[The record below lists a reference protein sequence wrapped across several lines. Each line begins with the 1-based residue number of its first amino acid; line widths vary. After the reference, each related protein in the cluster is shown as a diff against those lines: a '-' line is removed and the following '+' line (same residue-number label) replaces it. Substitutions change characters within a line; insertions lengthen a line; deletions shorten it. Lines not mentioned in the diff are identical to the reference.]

1 MVKSM
6 QGFRDEAELEEW
18 LSRPSPADIETVK
31 AHHGDLMVLGAGGKM
46 GPTLA
51 LRIRRAVQHACTGQ
65 RVFAVS
71 RFDDLQL
78 RNTLTASGIEVIPLD
93 LMSEGALATLPPAPN
108 LLYLAGRKFGSS
120 DNASLTWAM
129 NVLLPALVAERFRS
143 SRIVA
148 LSSGNI
154 YPLMPVSSQGA
165 NEDTPVGPV
174 GEYAQSVLGRERMFE
189 HGAIAYGTPV
199 VNLRLNYALE
209 PRYGVLAD
217 LGLKVWNNEP
227 VDLGMPA
234 VNVIWQ
240 GDANS
245 YALQSLALCRSPA
258 SVLNVAGGEVLRVR
272 DLALAFAQRWNK
284 QPIFTGE
291 EADTALLSDSTKC
304 RTLFG
309 EPQVTWRQT
318 LDWTA
323 HWIESGGRSLGKP
336 THFEARD
343 GKF

>member
-1 MVKSM
+1 M
-6 QGFRDEAELEEW
+6 QGFHDEAELEDW
-18 LSRPSPADIETVK
+18 LSTPSPADIETVL
-31 AHHGDLMVLGAGGKM
+31 AHGGDLMVLGAGGKM

-51 LRIRRAVQHACTGQ
+51 LRIRRAVQQAGTNQ

-71 RFDDLQL
+71 RFEDSKL
-78 RNTLTASGIEVIPLD
+78 RDSLTSSGIEVIPLD
-93 LMSEGALATLPPAPN
+93 LMREGALATLPPAPN
-108 LLYLAGRKFGSS
+108 LIYLAGRKFGSS
-120 DNASLTWAM
+120 GNAALTWAM
-129 NVLLPALVAERFRS
+129 NVLLPGRVVEHFRN

-154 YPLMPVSSQGA
+154 YPFMPISSRGA
-165 NEDTPVGPV
+165 NEETPVGPV

-189 HGAIAYGTPV
+189 HGALEYGTPV
-199 VNLRLNYALE
+199 VNVRLNYALE

-227 VDLGMPA
+227 IDISMPA

-245 YALQSLALCRSPA
+245 YALQSLSLCNSPA
-258 SVLNVAGGEVLRVR
+258 ALLNVAGPEVLRVR
-272 DLALAFAQRWNK
+272 NLALAFAKRWNK
-284 QPIFTGE
+284 LPNFTGQ
-291 EADTALLSDSTKC
+291 EAATALLNDSTKC

-309 EPQVTWRQT
+309 EPQVSWQQT

-323 HWIESGGRSLGKP
+323 HWIETGGRSLGKP

>member
-284 QPIFTGE
+284 QPICTGE

>member
-1 MVKSM
+1 MVNRM
-6 QGFRDEAELEEW
+6 QGFRDEADLEDW
-18 LSRPSPADIETVK
+18 LSRPSPADVETVK
-31 AHHGDLMVLGAGGKM
+31 AHPGDLMILGAGGKM

-51 LRIRRAVQHACTGQ
+51 LRIRRAVQQAGTGQ

-71 RFDDLQL
+71 RFEDRQL
-78 RNTLTASGIEVIPLD
+78 RDSLTGGGIEVIPLD
-93 LMSEGALATLPPAPN
+93 LMRAGALATLPPAPN

-120 DNASLTWAM
+120 GNAALTWAM
-129 NVLLPALVAERFRS
+129 NVLLPGRVAEHFRD

-154 YPLMPVSSQGA
+154 YPFLPVTSPGA

-189 HGAIAYGTPV
+189 HGAIEYGTRV

-217 LGLKVWNNEP
+217 LGLKVWKNEP
-227 VDLGMPA
+227 VDIGMPA
-234 VNVIWQ
+234 VNIIWQ

-245 YALQSLALCRSPA
+245 YALQSLSLCQSPA
-258 SVLNVAGGEVLRVR
+258 AVLNLAGGEVLRVH

-284 QPIFTGE
+284 EPRFTGR
-291 EADTALLSDSTKC
+291 EAATALLNDSTKC
-304 RTLFG
+304 RSLFG
-309 EPQVTWRQT
+309 EPLVGWRQM

-323 HWIESGGRSLGKP
+323 HWIETGGRSLGKP